1 MRTPRRLFAVLALIP
16 LAWLLLPAPT
26 GQTEDEAPAR
36 REVVS
41 LIAPRS
47 GEVIADLGCGRG
59 TWTFALAR
67 AVGEQGRVYAVDID
81 ADVLAQVRKEKEKN
95 GIKNVEI
102 IQSLPD
108 DPLLPDNTLDAV
120 FLNDVVDYVTR
131 DALVGFLDGIRRSL
145 KERGRLIIRDPNG
158 NPDRVIAECYRA
170 GFSLV
175 EAKVPL
181 PGAPARSFSREWYAL
196 KFQRAERR
204 HAILPRQGRPK
215 RYRTRLHIAE
225 ELFRSNL
232 IDRKELR
239 AIWDRIASLDGDF
252 DPRVDEHLE
261 LLRAAETFELL
272 PKARLEALRKELA
285 AKR

>member
-1 MRTPRRLFAVLALIP
+1 MHTPRRLLVLLALIP
-16 LAWLLLPAPT
+16 VVSLLLPAPR

-36 REVVS
+36 REVVA

-67 AVGEQGRVYAVDID
+67 AVGKEGRVYAVDID
-81 ADVLAQVRKEKEKN
+81 ADVLAQVRKEKDKN
-95 GIKNVEI
+95 GIENVEI

-108 DPLLPDNTLDAV
+108 DPLLPKNTLDAV

-131 DALVGFLDGIRRSL
+131 DALVGFLSGIRLSL

-196 KFQRAERR
+196 KFQRAELR

-225 ELFRSNL
+225 ELFRSGL
-232 IDRKELR
+232 IERKELR
-239 AIWDRIASLDGDF
+239 AIWDRVASLEGDF
-252 DPRVDEHLE
+252 DPKVDEHLE

-272 PKARLEALRKELA
+272 AKPRLEALRKEIA